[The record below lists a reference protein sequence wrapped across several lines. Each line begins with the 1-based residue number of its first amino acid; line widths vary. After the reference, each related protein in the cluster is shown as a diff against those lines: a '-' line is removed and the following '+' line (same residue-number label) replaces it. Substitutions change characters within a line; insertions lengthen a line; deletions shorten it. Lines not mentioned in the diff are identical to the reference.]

1 MGADCRGRMRRG
13 VGARQGPGP
22 AGEAFRSGAVA
33 LLELLLAAT
42 GAGIVAPDF
51 LQRVAH
57 RFLVVM
63 VAVRAVHVTVIV
75 VMIVVVVA
83 VGAVDVGLLSH
94 EAHSGM

>member
-1 MGADCRGRMRRG
+1 MTKQDNCNS
-13 VGARQGPGP
+13 Q
-22 AGEAFRSGAVA
+22 RS
-33 LLELLLAAT
+33 E
-42 GAGIVAPDF
+42 
-51 LQRVAH
+51 QRVAH

-94 EAHSGM
+94 DAHSGM